1 MLSLSPKKRQNDA
14 VTETRRI
21 AVLLGAGASFDAGI
35 PLTAALTEQVLASV
49 NRLSESREPWV
60 KAINF
65 AHAAMFSY
73 AARDG
78 SNPIGTV
85 NIERLISA
93 LRLLH
98 GREDHEAAPFVSSWH
113 DPVLPEGRVHADKW
127 NSDRFVGNLAQA
139 LGLNGNDRGGLAAAS
154 KQSAIDNIGYFIAEF
169 ADGAKKPVR
178 RGDYREADKQVL
190 RLLGTLLQVR
200 EPVDYLY
207 PLVDLALTQQ
217 DGLDVVTLNYDLAV
231 EQAAGERSVAIDR
244 GVGDWPRERIRFD
257 VAAQKLR
264 LHKIHG
270 SLDWEWEAH
279 NPSLTRLKV
288 SDGAVEQPWIVVGD
302 REKLATDGPTL
313 ELLHAAEEAIE
324 HADHL
329 VIVGYRFADA
339 HVNHVIRNWMLRSE
353 DRTVGVIEPSW
364 SYPQSGSFFAQLI
377 NDYGGSWRHDLTDRT
392 QRVFGYQGGARA
404 QLPHALSSELPPA
417 DTIVVANV
425 GATVADN
432 GAIFVKIE
440 HGGQLLSHVGFRS
453 NAGRVTP
460 EFEDGDTVRVTSYN
474 GIPSIVNSWPAGEKI
489 TLRIWPVQRPETLT
503 LEIQGRTLTSELQTK
518 VDVPMTTST
527 TEP

>member
-1 MLSLSPKKRQNDA
+1 MTTK
-14 VTETRRI
+14 RRI

-35 PLTAALTEQVLASV
+35 PLTADLTEQVLASV
-49 NRLSESREPWV
+49 NRPSEVREPWA

-98 GREDHEAAPFVSSWH
+98 GREGHEAAPFVSSWR
-113 DPVLPEGRVHADKW
+113 DPILPEGRVYADKW
-127 NSDRFVGNLAQA
+127 NSDRFVRNLSQA
-139 LGLNGNDRGGLAAAS
+139 LGLNGSDRGGLAAAS

-169 ADGAKKPVR
+169 ADGAKKPVH
-178 RGDYREADKQVL
+178 RGDYRDADQQVL
-190 RLLGTLLQVR
+190 RLLGTLLRVR

-231 EQAAGERSVAIDR
+231 EQAAGERSVPLDR
-244 GVGDWPRERIRFD
+244 GVGDWPRERIEFD
-257 VAAQKLR
+257 ASAQALR

-270 SLDWEWEAH
+270 SLDWELEAYG
-279 NPSLTRLKV
+279 PSQTRLKMA
-288 SDGAVEQPWIVVGD
+288 DGIVEQPWIVVGD

-324 HADHL
+324 RANHL

-339 HVNHVIRNWMLRSE
+339 HVNHVVRNWMLRSA
-353 DRTVGVIEPSW
+353 DRTVGVIEPVW

-377 NDYGGSWRHDLTDRT
+377 NEYGGSWRHDLTDRR
-392 QRVFGYQGGARA
+392 QRIFGYQGGARA
-404 QLPHALSSELPPA
+404 QLPHALSTEQLSA
-417 DTIVVANV
+417 DAIVVANV

-432 GAIFVKIE
+432 GTIFVRIE
-440 HGGQLLSHVGFRS
+440 HGGRPLSHVGFRS

-460 EFEDGDTVRVTSYN
+460 EFEDGDSSRVTSYD
-474 GIPSIVNSWPAGEKI
+474 GIPSRVNSWPAGEMI
-489 TLRIWPVQRPETLT
+489 TLQIWPTQRPETLT
-503 LEIQGRTLTSELQTK
+503 LEIEGRTLTSELQTK
-518 VDVPMTTST
+518 VDVPMVTPAPG
-527 TEP
+527 EE

>member
-1 MLSLSPKKRQNDA
+1 MIP
-14 VTETRRI
+14 VTETRRV

-49 NRLSESREPWV
+49 NRLSEVREPWV

-73 AARDG
+73 VARDG
-78 SNPIGTV
+78 SNPIGAV

-93 LRLLH
+93 LRLLR
-98 GREDHEAAPFVSSWH
+98 GRDGHEAAPFVSSWR

-127 NSDRFVGNLAQA
+127 DSDRFVRNLSQA
-139 LGLNGNDRGGLAAAS
+139 LGLDGNDRGGLAAAS

-169 ADGAKKPVR
+169 AAAAKKPVR
-178 RGDYREADKQVL
+178 SGDYRHADQQVL
-190 RLLGTLLQVR
+190 RLLGTLLRVR

-207 PLVDLALTQQ
+207 PLVDLALTQR

-231 EQAAGERSVAIDR
+231 EQAAGERSVPIDR
-244 GVGDWPRERIRFD
+244 GVGDWPRERIGFD
-257 VAAQKLR
+257 IAAQKLR

-270 SLDWEWEAH
+270 SLDWELDAH
-279 NPSLTRLKV
+279 SPSLTRLKV

-324 HADHL
+324 RADHL

-353 DRTVGVIEPSW
+353 DRTVGVIEPTW
-364 SYPQSGSFFAQLI
+364 SYPESGSFFSQLI
-377 NDYGGSWRHDLTDRT
+377 DEYGGSWRHELTDRT
-392 QRVFGYQGGARA
+392 QRVYGYQGGARA
-404 QLPHALSSELPPA
+404 QLPHALSAEPPSA
-417 DTIVVANV
+417 DAIVVANV
-425 GATVADN
+425 RATVADN
-432 GAIFVKIE
+432 GAIFVSIE
-440 HGGQLLSHVGFRS
+440 HGGRPLSHVGFRS

-460 EFEDGDTVRVTSYN
+460 QFEHGDMSRVTSYD
-474 GIPSIVNSWPAGEKI
+474 GIPSRVNSWPAGEQI
-489 TLRIWPVQRPETLT
+489 ALRIWPTQRPETLT
-503 LEIQGRTLTSELQTK
+503 LEIEGRTLTSELQTK
-518 VDVPMTTST
+518 VDVSMTTSAP
-527 TEP
+527 EKK